1 MVNMMKNPRH
11 MIIDSGLSPGI
22 QIYDRVLDRVVIE
35 INTNNRQIDELIA
48 KKAMEIMGYRA

>member
-1 MVNMMKNPRH
+1 MKNPRH
-11 MIIDSGLSPGI
+11 MIIDFGLSPGI

-35 INTNNRQIDELIA
+35 INTNNRQIDEIIA